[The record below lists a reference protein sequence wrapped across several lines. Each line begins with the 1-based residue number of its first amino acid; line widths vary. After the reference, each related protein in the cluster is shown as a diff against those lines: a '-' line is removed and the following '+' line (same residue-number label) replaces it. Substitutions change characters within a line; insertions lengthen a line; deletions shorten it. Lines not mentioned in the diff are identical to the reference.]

1 MDMETILIPK
11 VSTLT
16 KDMEMFSNIEKF
28 SAVTG
33 YVPNMEHVSKK
44 IKTVRGNRLTNVLRT
59 LRNSVLKKSRA
70 DYNLLTNDEFRYTLF
85 SSETKVK
92 LRERKQTL
100 VELIKRHEKALLA
113 LRDARMKCWK
123 SKDKLDECK
132 LSLETQKS
140 ALRYNED
147 EKKPRTA
154 AIKLMQ
160 VFLEKRKLVHEQF
173 LGEFETKFLAEIS
186 LREKINKIARDM
198 EADIVDMMVDRIRV
212 MMTDNKQV
220 ISDTNMRKLAHQLYY
235 QTCRSYKFVIAQN
248 IPCQK
253 VWIEKPQYDS
263 SSLNGAAIKRQIK
276 NANRS

>member
-1 MDMETILIPK
+1 MNMETILIPK

-16 KDMEMFSNIEKF
+16 KDIEMFSNIEKF

-85 SSETKVK
+85 SSETKAK

-100 VELIKRHEKALLA
+100 VELIKRHERALLA
-113 LRDARMKCWK
+113 LRDVRMKCWK

-220 ISDTNMRKLAHQLYY
+220 ISDTNMRKLAHNF
-235 QTCRSYKFVIAQN
+235 TIRHVRSYKFVH
-248 IPCQK
+248 C
-253 VWIEKPQYDS
+253 S
-263 SSLNGAAIKRQIK
+263 
-276 NANRS
+276 